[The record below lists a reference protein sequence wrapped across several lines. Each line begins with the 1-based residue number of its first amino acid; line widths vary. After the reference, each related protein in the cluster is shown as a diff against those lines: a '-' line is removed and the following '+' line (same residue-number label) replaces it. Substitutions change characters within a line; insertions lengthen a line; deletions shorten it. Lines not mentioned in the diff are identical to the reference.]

1 MNLIGEHTDYDDGFV
16 LPAAIN
22 RSINSAISKGRD
34 SKCRL
39 YASNIQERCE
49 SYLARLEKSSK
60 RWADYRMGVV
70 NQLQKAGYSL
80 PGVDRL
86 FGGDIP
92 MGAEL
97 EPVVYN
103 RCRYVLEENNRVE
116 SACKALAMNG
126 YKRLGELLYD
136 SHDGLRNKYDVSCE
150 ELDLLVES
158 ATRMDGVVGARMMG
172 AGFGGCTSNLVAR
185 GFMHGFEARIKRE
198 NQKGTGQEP

>member
-1 MNLIGEHTDYDDGFV
+1 
-16 LPAAIN
+16 
-22 RSINSAISKGRD
+22 
-34 SKCRL
+34 
-39 YASNIQERCE
+39 
-49 SYLARLEKSSK
+49 
-60 RWADYRMGVV
+60 MGVV